1 LAQLL
6 IEGRVPLYGT
16 VAIGGSKNSALG
28 LIAAAALASEGHV
41 ILDNVAPGKD
51 VGVMC
56 DILSHLGADIR
67 WADDTTLEIWPASL
81 VRTAAPYELASKI
94 RTSTY
99 ILGALLARLG
109 EADVAFPGGCQIGS
123 RPVDFHIRG
132 FQALGADVQLEHGS
146 IRARVN
152 GRLRGTRIYVERA
165 SVGTTVN
172 LMIAGSLAE
181 GTTTL
186 ENAAMEPE
194 IVDLANFLNA
204 MGARIRGA
212 GTNLIRIEGVDRLH
226 GVRHEVIPDRL
237 EAGTYLIA
245 GAITRGR
252 VTVTHMIPEHIKTVL
267 AKLEQVGAEIVE
279 GPDSVTLELD
289 RRPKAVDIETM
300 PHPGFPTDLHPP
312 MAALLTTADGISV
325 IQETIFDNRFAY
337 THELARMGAT
347 IKVDRD
353 TAIIRGT
360 DNLTGAP
367 VEAQD
372 LRGGVALVIAGLV
385 AAEETLVS
393 GMHHVDR
400 GYVRLE
406 EKLKGLGAHVRRVGD
421 PVEAR

>member
-1 LAQLL
+1 LSQLW
-6 IEGRVPLYGT
+6 IEGQVPLNGT
-16 VAIGGSKNSALG
+16 VTIGGSKNSALG
-28 LIAAAALASEGHV
+28 LIAAAALASEGQV
-41 ILDNVAPGKD
+41 VLENVAPGKD

-56 DILSHLGADIR
+56 EILTRLGADIR
-67 WADDTTLEIWPASL
+67 WVDASTLEIWPASL
-81 VRTAAPYELASKI
+81 TQTVAPYELASRI

-146 IRARVN
+146 IRARVR
-152 GRLRGTRIYVERA
+152 GRLKGTRIYVERA

-181 GTTTL
+181 GMTVL

-226 GVRHEVIPDRL
+226 GVRYEVIPDRL

-245 GAITRGR
+245 GAVTRGR
-252 VTVTHMIPEHIKTVL
+252 VTVARMIPEHIRTVL
-267 AKLEQVGAEIVE
+267 AKLEQVGGEIIE
-279 GPDSVTLELD
+279 GPDYVTLELD
-289 RRPKAVDIETM
+289 RRPKSVDIETL

-325 IQETIFDNRFAY
+325 VQETIFDNRFAY
-337 THELARMGAT
+337 THELARMGAN

-372 LRGGVALVIAGLV
+372 LRGGIALVIAGLA
-385 AAEETLVS
+385 AAEQTVVS
-393 GMHHVDR
+393 GMDHVDR
-400 GYVRLE
+400 GYVNLE
-406 EKLKGLGAHVRRVGD
+406 GKLLGLGARVKR
-421 PVEAR
+421 VEEP